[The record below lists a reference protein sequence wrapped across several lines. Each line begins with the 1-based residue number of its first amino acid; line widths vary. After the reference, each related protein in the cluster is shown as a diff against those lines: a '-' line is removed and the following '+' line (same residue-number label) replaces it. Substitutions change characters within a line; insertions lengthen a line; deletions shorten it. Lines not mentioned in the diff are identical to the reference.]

1 MARWIEY
8 QRLTAAAELPAAL
21 AEVPLSDDRR
31 RAQALLYNS
40 GMHFG
45 DWLTPSTM
53 ESGPLHEAIMIAP
66 TLTSEYLAPMFQAQ
80 TLTLASR
87 AAGVLGRQTDAADFA
102 SRAAAVRAAFAAEYV
117 DAEGDLP
124 VRLQGVYVLAL
135 AFDMVPPS
143 VRARTA
149 ARLVELVHARG
160 DRLDTGFLSTPYL
173 LDVLCDHGYPE
184 VARTLLWQSEMP
196 SWLYEVDNGATT
208 FWETWD
214 AISPDGVIRPMSFNH
229 YAPGSVDD
237 WLYRRV
243 AGIRSTSPGY
253 RTAVIEPDFDIGVD
267 HVAAHVGTPYGRLGV
282 EWTRTGDAASVVVD
296 VPFGCAARLVDV
308 RRVGGA
314 RGGAQRARGGAR
326 SA

>member
-1 MARWIEY
+1 MPRTSPRA
-8 QRLTAAAELPAAL
+8 LP
-21 AEVPLSDDRR
+21 P
-31 RAQALLYNS
+31 
-40 GMHFG
+40 
-45 DWLTPSTM
+45 
-53 ESGPLHEAIMIAP
+53 
-66 TLTSEYLAPMFQAQ
+66 
-80 TLTLASR
+80 
-87 AAGVLGRQTDAADFA
+87 
-102 SRAAAVRAAFAAEYV
+102 VRAAFAAEYV

-135 AFDMVPPS
+135 AFDMVPPL

-149 ARLVELVHARG
+149 ARLVELVHERG

-208 FWETWD
+208 FWESWD
-214 AISPDGVIRPMSFNH
+214 AISPDGEIRPMSFNH

-253 RTAVIEPDFDIGVD
+253 RTAVIEPDFEIGVD
-267 HVAAHVGTPYGRLGV
+267 RVAAHVGTPYGELARGVDADGGCGIRRGRCAVRGGGSLVAGGWLG
-282 EWTRTGDAASVVVD
+282 RAS
-296 VPFGCAARLVDV
+296 
-308 RRVGGA
+308 
-314 RGGAQRARGGAR
+314 GGAQRRTRWLAIGVRALI
-326 SA
+326 SAVRDGVQSAAMSSVFVMAAP